1 MRILVKNLSWK
12 KEYSALNM
20 ITLVPLRYQV
30 SMICRNLTSQE
41 SATLWYLLGWINPS
55 SPIGCVESSMEP
67 NCLWV
72 LRVRR
77 TQYST
82 QQKLTG
88 AHLNV
93 CCAEL
98 GGSLDRQVAAA
109 VNHHTRRRG
118 SYQTA
123 LILTLMIWTLNQICL
138 KKMLIVLFLRN
149 QLRIPQRMLL
159 RIAMYIVM
167 LSLHPAP

>member
-1 MRILVKNLSWK
+1 MRILLKNLSWK
-12 KEYSALNM
+12 KEYSVLIM
-20 ITLVPLRYQV
+20 ITLVPLRYQL

-41 SATLWYLLGWINPS
+41 SGTLWYLLGWINPS
-55 SPIGCVESSMEP
+55 SPIGCIESSMGP

-72 LRVRR
+72 LRVWR

-82 QQKLTG
+82 RQKLTG
-88 AHLNV
+88 VHLNV
-93 CCAEL
+93 CFAEL
-98 GGSLDRQVAAA
+98 RDSLDRQVAAV

-123 LILTLMIWTLNQICL
+123 LILTLMIWTLNQICI

-149 QLRIPQRMLL
+149 LLRIPQRMLL
-159 RIAMYIVM
+159 RNAMYIVM
-167 LSLHPAP
+167 VSLHPAP